1 MHTPAPPTHSGHV
14 VQPRGQYTPIL
25 SSISCVDNPLPTQP
39 LATFAELVRECWD
52 EDPTARLTAGN
63 IHYQMDDLYNSSPQ
77 IQQGHAPTNSQGH
90 PPTNQPH
97 ALPDIGPV
105 LFQEHSQ
112 SSPPPCYSPTDPI
125 PFSIAQN
132 QENRSGNLFQ
142 SSMPHIVAVGNHWE
156 AESATL
162 TPRCTRSL
170 RSSAAYPLQG
180 QNRWSQYHPPLSVR
194 NSLVLGGGRTHGHDD
209 PLPTFSDA
217 TLSSSHS
224 TTGIGMGR
232 IGAAC
237 SSNLSSVLE
246 LNVDSGIQINTPQS
260 SQNSSLS
267 PDAPPSS
274 YAPPT
279 SDATPTSDPQAP
291 AFIESTL

>member
-1 MHTPAPPTHSGHV
+1 MLLMTLYPRRPFTH
-14 VQPRGQYTPIL
+14 
-25 SSISCVDNPLPTQP
+25 DDPLPTQP

-63 IHYQMDDLYNSSPQ
+63 IHYQMDDLCNSAPPQ
-77 IQQGHAPTNSQGH
+77 QQIQQGHHHHHAPSNSQQGHAPT
-90 PPTNQPH
+90 TNQPH
-97 ALPDIGPV
+97 TLPDVVPV

-132 QENRSGNLFQ
+132 HENRSRGFFQ
-142 SSMPHIVAVGNHWE
+142 SSMPHMVAIGDQWE
-156 AESATL
+156 AESAAL

-170 RSSAAYPLQG
+170 RSSAAYPQQG
-180 QNRWSQYHPPLSVR
+180 QSGWSQYHPPLSVR
-194 NSLVLGGGRTHGHDD
+194 NSLVLGGGGGGGHMHGHDD

-224 TTGIGMGR
+224 VTGMGMGR

-246 LNVDSGIQINTPQS
+246 LNMDSGIQINTSQS

-267 PDAPPSS
+267 PP
-274 YAPPT
+274 
-279 SDATPTSDPQAP
+279 SDATPT
-291 AFIESTL
+291 FIESTL